1 MGNSGGAKRSVI
13 IKVRNV
19 VIKVINKDKMNNNQM
34 IVPPLDGEGLT
45 PGQNVL
51 GLAACIIVL
60 VVIAGVG
67 IWRLLVKK
75 TG

>member
-1 MGNSGGAKRSVI
+1 
-13 IKVRNV
+13 
-19 VIKVINKDKMNNNQM
+19 MNNNQM